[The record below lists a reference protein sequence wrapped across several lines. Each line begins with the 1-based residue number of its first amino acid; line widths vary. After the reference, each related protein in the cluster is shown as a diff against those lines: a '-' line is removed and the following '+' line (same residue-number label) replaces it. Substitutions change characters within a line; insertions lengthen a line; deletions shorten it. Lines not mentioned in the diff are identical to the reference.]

1 MHKLAEL
8 VQQSIVFNQKLT
20 DNIGLFC
27 SSRDVAVYE
36 LVIESQSV
44 YVFLPNNA
52 IQIEVIIKEQMLIAY
67 I

>member
-8 VQQSIVFNQKLT
+8 VQQSIVFNQKIT

-52 IQIEVIIKEQMLIAY
+52 IQIEVKLKNKCL
-67 I
+67 

>member
-1 MHKLAEL
+1 MHKFAEL
-8 VQQSIVFNQKLT
+8 VQQSIVFNLKLT

-52 IQIEVIIKEQMLIAY
+52 IQIEVKLKNKCL
-67 I
+67 

>member
-1 MHKLAEL
+1 MHKFAEL
-8 VQQSIVFNQKLT
+8 VQQSIVFNLKLT

>member
-1 MHKLAEL
+1 MHKFAEL
-8 VQQSIVFNQKLT
+8 VQQSIVFNLKLT

-52 IQIEVIIKEQMLIAY
+52 IQIEVK
-67 I
+67 